1 MNDVFDTIASLR
13 AVAHAP
19 WRPLVR
25 RVAVILSSSRSGS
38 SLIKHVLA
46 QHPGIAS
53 LDGEMEPYLALTHNG
68 FGIRS
73 DSDAVGALAQ
83 PDKLA
88 DNIFAELSVASTVL
102 PPLEQLQDRW
112 RRRLLLQFP
121 LLFVDPLQRR
131 QLDDA
136 LDQTLQS
143 FRQDEDSALQHKI
156 LSSVFRDQPWRMN
169 FYDGQ
174 PQSLLRDFGLGP
186 SGYYNEQLK
195 IEEPP
200 FVLPRSYRRQFTI
213 DDAAD
218 KILLF
223 KSPSDAYRIGMHEQ
237 LFPNADI
244 QYIHLSRGYAQS
256 VNGLIDGWLSPKGFF
271 AHDMARAGAALHIG
285 GYSDATPFGRRWW
298 KFDLPPN
305 WRQFIQSD
313 LGDVCLNQW
322 LAANQAILASG
333 VPALRV
339 GFEAFMDNPAAQLR
353 RIGDLLGL
361 SDLSLPAQLP
371 VTMATEAPGALRW
384 RKREQALLDMGRRP
398 PVRAMMEQ
406 LGYTMNPE
414 SWI

>member
-1 MNDVFDTIASLR
+1 MNEVFDTIAGLR

-25 RVAVILSSSRSGS
+25 RVVVILCNSRAGS
-38 SLIKHVLA
+38 SLVKHVLA
-46 QHPGIAS
+46 EHPDIAS
-53 LDGEMEPYLALTHNG
+53 LDGEMEPYLALTGNS
-68 FGIRS
+68 FGVHA
-73 DSDAVGALAQ
+73 DSDAIGMLAQ
-83 PDKLA
+83 PDLLA
-88 DNIFAELSVASTVL
+88 DNIFAELGVPSPTL
-102 PPLEQLQDRW
+102 PPPEQLKDRW
-112 RRRLLLQFP
+112 RRRLLLQYP
-121 LLFVDPLQRR
+121 LLFIDPAQRR
-131 QLDDA
+131 KLNDA
-136 LDQTLQS
+136 LDLALQS
-143 FRQDEDSALQHKI
+143 NKQQTESAI
-156 LSSVFRDQPWRMN
+156 LAAVFRDQPWRMN

-174 PQSLLRDFGLGP
+174 PPSSLRDFGLGP
-186 SGYYNEQLK
+186 SGYYDEPLK

-200 FVLPRSYRRQFTI
+200 FVLPRSYRRRFTI
-213 DDAAD
+213 DDAAS

-244 QYIHLSRGYAQS
+244 QYLHLTRGYAQS
-256 VNGLIDGWLSPKGFF
+256 VNGLMDGWLSPKGFF
-271 AHDMARAGAALHIG
+271 AHDMARAGTALRIG

-305 WRQFIQSD
+305 WRQFIQSE

-322 LAANQAILASG
+322 LASNEAILASG

-339 GFEAFMDNPAAQLR
+339 AFEDFLDHPPAQLQ

-361 SDLSLPAQLP
+361 SDLPLPARLP
-371 VTMATEAPGALRW
+371 VTMATDAPGALRW

-414 SWI
+414 SWT